1 VRIRHSRLTRDF
13 LQVPNATVRDDRLS
27 HMARG
32 ILVELLSRPDGW
44 EVTADGMWQASVAK
58 HGKASPGRRVFRAA
72 FAELKEYGYLTAGR
86 EPLPGGRHATIL
98 MLTDVPQ
105 AGTSV
110 RPAETS
116 NIPAQT
122 DVPQGGT
129 SENATDVPAG
139 GTSDSPAETDVPAG
153 RTDVPLSDVPPC
165 GTSKEENGETN
176 TGEKTSSAAAVTPI
190 REITAADKIE
200 FGNFWAL
207 YPKSRDMDATREAW
221 VAAVR
226 SGVDPKK
233 ITEAAIAYAKE
244 KAGED
249 LKFIKYSVNWLKQ
262 RRYEDKYAPEPDANG
277 RPQLRAVSGGF
288 QPYSDPIDQ
297 SVYDEDL

>member
-1 VRIRHSRLTRDF
+1 MRIRHSRLTRDF

-44 EVTADGMWQASVAK
+44 EATADGMWQASVAK

-72 FAELKEYGYLTAGR
+72 FAELKEHGYLTAGR

-98 MLTDVPQ
+98 MLADVPQ

-116 NIPAQT
+116 NTPAQT

-129 SENATDVPAG
+129 SVMLADVPVG
-139 GTSDSPAETDVPAG
+139 GTSEPPAETSIRAG

-176 TGEKTSSAAAVTPI
+176 TGENTLSSPRDSPGAAV
-190 REITAADKIE
+190 AAEERDYHWPRFGE
-200 FGNFWAL
+200 FWVC
-207 YPKSRDMDATREAW
+207 YPRR
-221 VAAVR
+221 R
-226 SGVDPKK
+226 Q
-233 ITEAAIAYAKE
+233 IE
-244 KAGED
+244 KAKQAWCDALDRGADPDLIIKAAKAFAGERKGED
-249 LKFIKYSVNWLKQ
+249 PRYTPYPATWLNAGS
-262 RRYEDKYAPEPDANG
+262 YEDQPDEAGGPYRNPEDA
-277 RPQLRAVSGGF
+277 SG
-288 QPYSDPIDQ
+288 YH
-297 SVYDEDL
+297 EDWN